1 MKIHSRKSGEVET
14 EHKVFDRA
22 EVRRVSRGEIKQCET
37 ARPKER
43 TKEDERE
50 WLLDESDGR
59 EMEERWR
66 KESEDGQKKEGRK
79 EGRND
84 RKRKGAEER
93 AILQGSIFVRVRSG
107 AGVILIILCTED
119 AQQDSRE
126 NLWITEDKE
135 IS

>member
-1 MKIHSRKSGEVET
+1 
-14 EHKVFDRA
+14 
-22 EVRRVSRGEIKQCET
+22 
-37 ARPKER
+37 
-43 TKEDERE
+43 
-50 WLLDESDGR
+50 
-59 EMEERWR
+59 MEERWR

>member
-1 MKIHSRKSGEVET
+1 
-14 EHKVFDRA
+14 
-22 EVRRVSRGEIKQCET
+22 
-37 ARPKER
+37 
-43 TKEDERE
+43 
-50 WLLDESDGR
+50 
-59 EMEERWR
+59 MEERERGWT
-66 KESEDGQKKEGRK
+66 EEGRK

>member
-79 EGRND
+79 ERP
-84 RKRKGAEER
+84 KRKGAEER

-119 AQQDSRE
+119 V
-126 NLWITEDKE
+126 
-135 IS
+135 